1 MKEKNNKS
9 MKEKIEKLYK
19 VTLRGMTYST
29 SSPVYGISYVIAY
42 DAEEAYRK
50 VKNSLD
56 KDDIGYSKDRAL
68 DKIELLAEN
77 YKYTDTN
84 TILYI

>member
-1 MKEKNNKS
+1 MKEKK
-9 MKEKIEKLYK
+9 EKLYK
-19 VTLRGMTYST
+19 VTLRGMTYSIT
-29 SSPVYGISYVIAY
+29 STVYGISYVVAY

-50 VKNSLD
+50 VKNALD
-56 KDDIGYSKDRAL
+56 KDNIGYSKDKAL

-77 YKYTDTN
+77 DQYTDTN

>member
-1 MKEKNNKS
+1 MKEKK
-9 MKEKIEKLYK
+9 EKLYK

-29 SSPVYGISYVIAY
+29 SGPVYGISYVIAY
-42 DAEEAYRK
+42 NAEEAYRK
-50 VKNSLD
+50 VKSTLD
-56 KDDIGYSKDRAL
+56 TNDIGYSRDRAL

-77 YKYTDTN
+77 DRYTDTN